1 MNTVISFI
9 IFRINN
15 IIDIDIGVE
24 NKFKRFKKIN
34 IIIIGF

>member
-1 MNTVISFI
+1 MYMNTVISFI

-24 NKFKRFKKIN
+24 NKFKKGLKK
-34 IIIIGF
+34 